1 MNNIIPHFTV
11 FWIMLLQEFQS
22 FDNDLFNEIN
32 LYDSYEVLS

>member
-11 FWIMLLQEFQS
+11 FKILLLKKFQS

>member
-11 FWIMLLQEFQS
+11 FQILFFKEFQS

>member
-1 MNNIIPHFTV
+1 MNNIIPHFAV
-11 FWIMLLQEFQS
+11 FKILFLLLFQS